1 MSKYRRPYR
10 ELVTWLHGLKGVQ
23 RYAVWGF
30 SGFLYGFLYGVL
42 FIAIVGRMGSGS
54 TPMPRPWYVYPSYLI
69 MGTIVGLLRAR
80 FVKAKPAPP
89 VTRYTR
95 RR

>member
-1 MSKYRRPYR
+1 MSRYRRLYL
-10 ELVTWLHGLKGVQ
+10 ELITWLHGLKGVQ

-30 SGFLYGFLYGVL
+30 GGFLYGV
-42 FIAIVGRMGSGS
+42 FIMAIVALMGSGS
-54 TPMPRPWYVYPSYLI
+54 TPVPRPWYAYPSYLVA
-69 MGTIVGLLRAR
+69 GTLAGLLRAR
-80 FVKAKPAPP
+80 FVKAKPASP